1 MPEKAAKKQ
10 NKIIEN
16 ISKKTI
22 GKSADT
28 VADYIDLLSQ
38 MISEYL
44 NQRYKIERK
53 VEDIKSAAIQI
64 LFLFKR
70 EFVKTILETL
80 FLVTGIFALI
90 GGVVMLMSRYIPL
103 DILLIGYGF
112 IVTLAVLLR
121 MKLKV

>member
-1 MPEKAAKKQ
+1 MPEKTAKKQ

-28 VADYIDLLSQ
+28 IADYIDIVSQ
-38 MISEYL
+38 MITEHL
-44 NQRYKIERK
+44 NQRYNIERK
-53 VEDIKSAAIQI
+53 VEDIKSATIQT

-80 FLVTGIFALI
+80 LLTTGILALI
-90 GGVVMLMSRYIPL
+90 AGTVLLMSRYIPL
-103 DILLIGYGF
+103 DILLVGYGF
-112 IVTLAVLLR
+112 IVSIAVLMK
-121 MKLKV
+121 MKLKM

>member
-1 MPEKAAKKQ
+1 MPEKTAKKQ
-10 NKIIEN
+10 NKIIES

-28 VADYIDLLSQ
+28 VADYIDLISQ
-38 MISEYL
+38 MITEYL

-53 VEDIKSAAIQI
+53 VEDIKTATIQT

-90 GGVVMLMSRYIPL
+90 AGIVMLMSRYIPL

-112 IVTLAVLLR
+112 IVTLAILMK
-121 MKLKV
+121 MKLKM

>member
-1 MPEKAAKKQ
+1 MPEKTAKKQ

-38 MISEYL
+38 MITEYL
-44 NQRYKIERK
+44 NRRYKIERK
-53 VEDIKSAAIQI
+53 VEDIKSATIQT

-70 EFVKTILETL
+70 EFIKTILETL
-80 FLVTGIFALI
+80 FLTTGILALI
-90 GGVVMLMSRYIPL
+90 AGTVMLMSRHIPL
-103 DILLIGYGF
+103 DILLVGYGF
-112 IVTLAVLLR
+112 IVTIAVLMK
-121 MKLKV
+121 MKLKM

>member
-1 MPEKAAKKQ
+1 MPKKQ

-28 VADYIDLLSQ
+28 VADYIDLVSQ
-38 MISEYL
+38 MITEYL
-44 NQRYKIERK
+44 NRRYKIERK
-53 VEDIKSAAIQI
+53 VEDIKSATIQT

-80 FLVTGIFALI
+80 FLTTGIIALI
-90 GGVVMLMSRYIPL
+90 AGTVMLMSRYIPL
-103 DILLIGYGF
+103 DILLVGYGF
-112 IVTLAVLLR
+112 IVTIAVLMK
-121 MKLKV
+121 MKLKM